1 MSVVSGLP
9 GEPRASS
16 PVSSQ
21 RLGRPRLK
29 PAPSRKRVR
38 FHKVR
43 SADGTLVEAWTNDAD
58 GPTVLVCNG
67 LGTNPYAWP
76 ELLSPDCG
84 LRVIS
89 WNHRGVGRSARPE
102 DESRVGVDAFVE
114 DAIAVLDDAG
124 VDTCVVAGWSIGVNT
139 AFELAVRHPERV
151 SGLFAVA
158 GVPGGTFASMGAPL
172 LIPRPL
178 REPIVKGVAHGMRLG
193 GPVLT
198 PVVRRLPIGPVTST
212 VLRYSGF
219 MFPSAK
225 GADVRRAVREFL
237 TTPVDWYGHLALA
250 AAEHGRVSLS
260 GIDVPAAFV
269 AGRFDLMASH
279 HDMRTAAERMG
290 DAEYTNLLG
299 SHFLTL
305 ERPELVARLL
315 REFVERVEG

>member
-1 MSVVSGLP
+1 MSVVSDLP
-9 GEPRASS
+9 GDPPR
-16 PVSSQ
+16 VSSR
-21 RLGRPRLK
+21 RLGTPRLK

-43 SADGTLVEAWTNDAD
+43 SADGTVIEAWTNDAE
-58 GPTVLVCNG
+58 GPTVLLCNG

-76 ELLSPDCG
+76 ELLDPDCG
-84 LRVIS
+84 IRVVS
-89 WNHRGVGRSARPE
+89 WNHRGVGRSSRPE
-102 DESRVGVDAFVE
+102 DPSRVRVDSFVE

-124 VDTCVVAGWSIGVNT
+124 VDRCVVAGWSIGVNT
-139 AFELAVRHPERV
+139 AFELAVRHPDRV
-151 SGLFAVA
+151 AGLFAVA
-158 GVPGGTFASMGAPL
+158 GVPGGKFASMGAPL
-172 LIPRPL
+172 LIPRPF
-178 REPIVKGVAHGMRLG
+178 RQPIVKGVAHGMRLG

-212 VLRYSGF
+212 VLRFSGF

-225 GADVRRAVREFL
+225 GSDVRRAVREFL

-260 GIDVPAAFV
+260 GITVPAAFV

-279 HDMRTAAERMG
+279 HDMRTAAERM
-290 DAEYTNLLG
+290 DEADYVNLVG

-305 ERPELVARLL
+305 ERPALVVRLL